1 MSDDRTDVDPH
12 LVAAEREGRL
22 AAAVAA
28 SSLAA
33 TLVDMTS
40 NRVIVTSEAAARL
53 LHAPREGLVGRPLLD
68 FADDPSIVAN
78 ALATLATGVIES
90 YQAPRRVRRFDGTSF
105 QGRVWVRLGHE
116 SGRRVFL
123 IVFTDDSATGQFAES
138 LGFLGPPPEL
148 QLVPGLDTLTGRE
161 TEVLE
166 RLVGGARVPQ
176 IAEQM
181 FLAPATVRNHLS
193 SIYRKLGVH
202 TQSDLVALLRPTG
215 PEGGPGTMR

>member
-1 MSDDRTDVDPH
+1 MSDDRNAADPH
-12 LVAAEREGRL
+12 LRSAEREGRL
-22 AAAVAA
+22 AAAVAS

-33 TLVDMTS
+33 SLVDVS
-40 NRVIVTSEAAARL
+40 SKRVLVTSEAAARL
-53 LHAPREGLVGRPLLD
+53 LRAPREGLVGRALLD
-68 FADDPSIVAN
+68 FASDEDLVAN
-78 ALATLATGVIES
+78 ALAVLATGIIES
-90 YQAPRRVRRFDGTSF
+90 YQAPPVVRRFDGTSF
-105 QGRVWVRLGHE
+105 QGRVWVRLANDA
-116 SGRRVFL
+116 GRQVFL

-138 LGFLGPPPEL
+138 LGFIGPPPEL

-193 SIYRKLGVH
+193 SIYRKPGVH
-202 TQSDLVALLRPTG
+202 TQADLVALLRPTG
-215 PEGGPGTMR
+215 PEGRPST

>member
-1 MSDDRTDVDPH
+1 MSDDRSAADPH
-12 LVAAEREGRL
+12 LRSAEREGRL
-22 AAAVAA
+22 AAAVAS

-33 TLVDMTS
+33 TLVDVGTG
-40 NRVIVTSEAAARL
+40 RVLVTSEAAARL
-53 LHAPREGLVGRPLLD
+53 LRAPREGLVGRALLD
-68 FADDPSIVAN
+68 FASDPDLVAN
-78 ALATLATGVIES
+78 ALAVLATAVIES
-90 YQAPRRVRRFDGTSF
+90 YQAPRVVRRFDGTSF
-105 QGRVWVRLGHE
+105 QGRVWVRLANE
-116 SGRRVFL
+116 SGRQVFL

-138 LGFLGPPPEL
+138 LGFIGPPPEL

-202 TQSDLVALLRPTG
+202 TQADLVSTLR
-215 PEGGPGTMR
+215 